1 MKHQGTQQLTTERL
15 ILRALRVSDAQA
27 MYDHWAHSGEV
38 TKFLTWPPHQNVEAT
53 QTLLTTWERQY
64 QQPDFYQWGIVLK
77 VNGDEP
83 IGTISVV
90 SLDER
95 IGKME
100 IGYCLSETFWGQGI
114 MSEALVAVVAF
125 LFNTVGVNRLES
137 RHDPNNPGS
146 GAVLK
151 KAGFLYEGTR
161 RAADWNN
168 QGVCDT
174 CLYGLLQT
182 DSRKSI

>member
-1 MKHQGTQQLTTERL
+1 
-15 ILRALRVSDAQA
+15 
-27 MYDHWAHSGEV
+27 
-38 TKFLTWPPHQNVEAT
+38 
-53 QTLLTTWERQY
+53 
-64 QQPDFYQWGIVLK
+64 
-77 VNGDEP
+77 
-83 IGTISVV
+83 
-90 SLDER
+90 
-95 IGKME
+95 
-100 IGYCLSETFWGQGI
+100 ETFWGQGI

-151 KAGFLYEGTR
+151 KVGFLYEGTR

-168 QGVCDT
+168 QGVGDT